1 MTVKIVFMGA
11 PAFAVPTL
19 RALNEKFD
27 VVGVITQPDKPTGRG
42 RKMTSNPVKDEADRL
57 EIPCI
62 QPKDLYD
69 STVRINLEQWMPD
82 VIVVVAFGKILPPWL
97 LEFPKLGCIN
107 LHASILPKHRGASP
121 ISQAIVEG
129 DETTGVST
137 MMMDEGL
144 DTGDILLQV
153 FFKIDDKDTTKSLGE
168 KLMEPGAELVVRTIS
183 GMLDKTV
190 SRVAQDQSKATNTT
204 LLTKSDGKIDWNKSA
219 IEIDRLIRAMNPWPV
234 AFFELKGE
242 PIKVWEAEPAS
253 GEGHSGQVI
262 SISKNGLKV
271 GTRSGLLV
279 LRQLQAPGKKKV
291 MAFELASSK
300 GIKVGDV
307 LNS

>member
-1 MTVKIVFMGA
+1 
-11 PAFAVPTL
+11 
-19 RALNEKFD
+19 
-27 VVGVITQPDKPTGRG
+27 
-42 RKMTSNPVKDEADRL
+42 
-57 EIPCI
+57 
-62 QPKDLYD
+62 
-69 STVRINLEQWMPD
+69 
-82 VIVVVAFGKILPPWL
+82 
-97 LEFPKLGCIN
+97 
-107 LHASILPKHRGASP
+107 
-121 ISQAIVEG
+121 
-129 DETTGVST
+129 
-137 MMMDEGL
+137 
-144 DTGDILLQV
+144 
-153 FFKIDDKDTTKSLGE
+153 
-168 KLMEPGAELVVRTIS
+168 MEPGAELVVRTIS